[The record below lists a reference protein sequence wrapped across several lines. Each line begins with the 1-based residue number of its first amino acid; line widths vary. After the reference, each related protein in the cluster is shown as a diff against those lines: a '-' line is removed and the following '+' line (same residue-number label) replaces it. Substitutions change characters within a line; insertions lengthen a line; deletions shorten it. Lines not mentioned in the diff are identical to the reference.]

1 MFTGLLTGI
10 SGFLT
15 QMFQLI
21 GSLFNGVVAL
31 FWNAPTTQEG
41 TGSPTVLLEVII
53 FSAAASLVGVA
64 IYVIVRLIRGAVA
77 RLRSG
82 VSSAK

>member
-1 MFTGLLTGI
+1 MFTGILTGI

-15 QMFQLI
+15 QMFQLL
-21 GSLFNGVVAL
+21 GSLFSGVVAL
-31 FWNAPTTQEG
+31 FWTAPTTENG
-41 TGSPTVLLEVII
+41 TGEPTVLLEVII

-82 VSSAK
+82 ASSAK

>member
-1 MFTGLLTGI
+1 MFTGILTGI

-15 QMFQLI
+15 EMFSLL

-31 FWNAPTTQEG
+31 FWNAPTTEGG

-53 FSAAASLVGVA
+53 FSAAASLVGIAV
-64 IYVIVRLIRGAVA
+64 YVIVRLIRGAVA

-82 VSSAK
+82 ASSAK